1 MIDFK
6 KYTLDNGLRVLIHQD
21 KTTPMVAVNTLYD
34 VGARDEDEARTGFAH
49 LFEHLMFG
57 GSVNIPEFDTPLQ
70 MAGGTSNAFTS
81 NDITNYYDTLPS
93 SNIET
98 ALWLESDRMLSLAF
112 TDKSLEVQRSVVIE
126 EFKQR
131 YINQPYGNVWHLLRK
146 MAFKEHP
153 YKWPT
158 IGKEISHIEDAKM
171 EDVRAFFH
179 KHYGP
184 QNAILCVSGN
194 VEYDATLDKIN
205 NWYRDI
211 PSRTKYVRDLPV
223 ESQQNDYR
231 EMEHEADVPAN
242 ALHIAFKMCGRW
254 DAEYPIY
261 DLITDILS
269 RGQGSRFEKSLVREK
284 QLFSDVS
291 CYVLGAYDNGL
302 LVVSGKLK
310 DGVAYEDA
318 ENAVW
323 KELEDFKVNGIDGT
337 ELQKVKNKYE
347 SAKLYSDTNVLN
359 RAMNLCFF
367 ELSSSAGDYPKELGK
382 YLQVNSSDIS
392 RVSQSVFN
400 KNQCSLLRYKKSK

>member
-1 MIDFK
+1 MIDYK
-6 KYTLDNGLRVLIHQD
+6 KYTLDNGLRVIIHQD
-21 KTTPMVAVNTLYD
+21 KSTPMVAVNTLYD
-34 VGARDEDEARTGFAH
+34 VGARDEDPNRTGFAH

-57 GSVNIPEFDTPLQ
+57 GSINIPEFDTPLQ

-81 NDITNYYDTLPS
+81 NDITNYYDTLPA
-93 SNIET
+93 NNLDT

-131 YINQPYGNVWHLLRK
+131 YINQPYGNVWHLIRK

-158 IGKEISHIEDAKM
+158 IGKDISHIEEAVM

-184 QNAILCVSGN
+184 QNAILCIAGN
-194 VEYDATLDKIN
+194 VSYESTLEKVKQ
-205 NWYRDI
+205 WYGDI
-211 PSRTKYVRDLPV
+211 PERTRYVRNLVDEPK
-223 ESQQNDYR
+223 QTDYR
-231 EMEHEADVPAN
+231 ETEFSADVPAN
-242 ALHIAFKMCGRW
+242 ALHMAFKMCGRY
-254 DAEYPIY
+254 DEDYPVY

-269 RGQGSRFEKSLVREK
+269 RGKGSRFEKSLVREQ

-291 CYVLGAYDNGL
+291 CYVTGAYDAGL

-310 DGVAYEDA
+310 DKVSYEAA
-318 ENAVW
+318 ELAVW
-323 KELEDFKVNGIDGT
+323 NELKDFISNGIDDQ

-359 RAMNLCFF
+359 RAMNLSFF
-367 ELSSSAGDYPKELGK
+367 ELNGSASDYTHELSR
-382 YLQVNSSDIS
+382 YLNVNTEQIS
-392 RVSQSVFN
+392 QISKRVFD
-400 KNQCSLLRYKKSK
+400 KKACSLLRYKKA